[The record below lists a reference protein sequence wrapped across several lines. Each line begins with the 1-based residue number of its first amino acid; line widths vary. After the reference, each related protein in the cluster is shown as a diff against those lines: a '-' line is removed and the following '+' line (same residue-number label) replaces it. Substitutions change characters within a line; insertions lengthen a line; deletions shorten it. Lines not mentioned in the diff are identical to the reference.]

1 MKTKSNK
8 IAKNI
13 NRKHKTRKNI
23 SIKPSLKI
31 LKKGYPLYASKQY
44 EGSTILEYNKNEELK
59 YNDKCLMQNSSWF
72 GDLNVAKSYKTKDT
86 HIYRWTAKKLTKLLN
101 IDNHNEKFI
110 DDIFKSSKT
119 KLTPT
124 INLTKTQ
131 LDKIKYEHDYLNMF
145 SVLLQLK
152 NNMSS

>member
-86 HIYRWTAKKLTKLLN
+86 NDIKLTYTHKTGKLLN
-101 IDNHNEKFI
+101 NYETVHSAQGKTIDINYSI
-110 DDIFKSSKT
+110 YDISKM
-119 KLTPT
+119 T
-124 INLTKTQ
+124 IKILYTALSRCTNK
-131 LDKIKYEHDYLNMF
+131 DKITIYL
-145 SVLLQLK
+145 
-152 NNMSS
+152 